1 MNERRRSQSSEGH
14 GVITVGS
21 EGGGGGAEGGSARER
36 NTKLTA
42 RCAGSSTLGAGELG
56 AGPQPGKQRCA
67 SVANPTQT
75 YKHSRP
81 NKWHKQFPS
90 Q

>member
-56 AGPQPGKQRCA
+56 AGPQPDE
-67 SVANPTQT
+67 
-75 YKHSRP
+75 
-81 NKWHKQFPS
+81 PS
-90 Q
+90 GRRAAREPHVQIT

>member
-56 AGPQPGKQRCA
+56 AGPQPPHGPSGTGSWLILKQPWR
-67 SVANPTQT
+67 
-75 YKHSRP
+75 
-81 NKWHKQFPS
+81 
-90 Q
+90 